1 MNMTLDELAAFIA
14 VVDTGSIT
22 AAAEQLGQTTSGVS
36 RALHR
41 LEQKLGTTLLR
52 RTTRR
57 HELSDEGR
65 MFLHHARAI
74 VACVDEAE
82 EAMALSRQRPAGR
95 LRINAA
101 PSFMRHVITPLI
113 GEFRQAYPA
122 ITLELDTNDRII
134 DLLEQRTD
142 LAIRIGALK
151 DSSLHARAL
160 GQSRLR
166 LVASPDYLAQHGMPL
181 DVGDLSRHT
190 LMGFSQL
197 PQLNRWPL
205 HDGHGE
211 ELEITPVLSA
221 SSGDTLRTL
230 ALDGQGIVCLADFI
244 TRRDLEDGRL
254 IEVLAEQRLERHQGI
269 QAVYYRNT
277 QLSLRIQVFLD
288 FLAERLEGRL

>member
-1 MNMTLDELAAFIA
+1 MKTTLEELGAFIA

-22 AAAEQLGQTTSGVS
+22 AAAEQLGQTTSGLS
-36 RALHR
+36 RALRR
-41 LEQKLGTTLLR
+41 LEQKLGVTLLR

-65 MFLHHARAI
+65 LFLTHARAI
-74 VACVDEAE
+74 MAAVDDAE
-82 EAMALSRQRPAGR
+82 ESMALSHQRPAGR

-113 GEFRQAYPA
+113 GEFRQHYPA
-122 ITLELDTNDRII
+122 IMLELDTNDRII

-142 LAIRIGALK
+142 LAIRIGTLK
-151 DSSLHARAL
+151 DSSLHARLL
-160 GQSRLR
+160 GTSRLR
-166 LVASPDYLAQHGMPL
+166 IVASPDYLDRHGSPVSMAELRQHAL
-181 DVGDLSRHT
+181 L
-190 LMGFSQL
+190 GFSQL

-205 HDGHGE
+205 HDEQGE
-211 ELEITPVLSA
+211 ELEITPVLAA

-244 TRRDLEDGRL
+244 TRQDVESGRL
-254 IEVLAEQRLERHQGI
+254 VEVMADQQLERRQTI

-277 QLSLRIQVFLD
+277 QLSLRIQLFLD